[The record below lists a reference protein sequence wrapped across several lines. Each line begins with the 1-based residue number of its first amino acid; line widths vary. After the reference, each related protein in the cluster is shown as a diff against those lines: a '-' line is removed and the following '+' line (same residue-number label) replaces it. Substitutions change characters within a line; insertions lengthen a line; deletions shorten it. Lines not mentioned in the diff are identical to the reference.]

1 MLFLG
6 IDQSLRHTGVALI
19 NSNGNP
25 IAYHAIIVKTLR
37 GSERLAYI
45 QKTLNDFLAAHGTP
59 VAGCIEGP
67 SIGSTHR
74 GFDLGEISG
83 VLKADFFTR
92 GIPLTV
98 VPPTT
103 LKMFV
108 TGKGQASKEQMLY
121 SVNRKYQLSLSDD
134 NIADALGLA
143 RFALFHYT
151 FPKITV
157 HALRHELETIK
168 QFLVPKKR
176 RLRKAP
182 FKQNLN
188 NL

>member
-1 MLFLG
+1 MLYLG

-19 NSNGNP
+19 DSNGNP
-25 IAYHAIIVKTLR
+25 KAYHAIIVKSLK
-37 GSERLAYI
+37 GSERLAHI
-45 QKTLNDFLAAHGTP
+45 QKELQLFLSNFDP
-59 VAGCIEGP
+59 VVAGSIEGP

-92 GIPLTV
+92 GIPLAV
-98 VPPTT
+98 IPPTT
-103 LKMFV
+103 LKKFV

-121 SVNRKYQLSLSDD
+121 SVNRKYQLSLTDD
-134 NIADALGLA
+134 NLADALGLA
-143 RFALFHYT
+143 RFSLLLHT
-151 FPKITV
+151 FPKIQV
-157 HALRHELETIK
+157 SVARHEIESIK

-176 RLRKAP
+176 KLRKAP
-182 FKQNLN
+182 IKQNLN